1 MEARYSFVF
10 FEAEIIYSAIGGAP
24 IENKDNPVPASVPN
38 NNPILNVGLI
48 FIFLLKKIKYK
59 PRSIRNKPSIF
70 FIKMLAYPL
79 QKIIISVIAVKLP
92 INNGIIIFRLVCLY
106 SFIAIK
112 TQITSVERVDITN
125 ESEYE

>member
-38 NNPILNVGLI
+38 NNPTLKVGLI
-48 FIFLLKKIKYK
+48 FMFLLKNIKYK
-59 PRSIRNKPSIF
+59 PSRIRKQPSIF
-70 FIKMLAYPL
+70 FITMLASPL
-79 QKIIISVIAVKLP
+79 QKSIMSVIAVIFP
-92 INNGIIIFRLVCLY
+92 IISGIIIFRLICLY

-125 ESEYE
+125 ESE